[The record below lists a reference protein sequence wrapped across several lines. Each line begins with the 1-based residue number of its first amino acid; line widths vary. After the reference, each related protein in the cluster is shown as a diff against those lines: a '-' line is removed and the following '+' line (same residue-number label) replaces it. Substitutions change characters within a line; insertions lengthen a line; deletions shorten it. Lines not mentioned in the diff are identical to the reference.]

1 MASLSNAAP
10 WPAFRALAQCFVPET
25 AHAGE
30 PQWRA
35 LESAVATALAAR
47 PARLRRQ
54 ILLFVRLIDLT
65 SRARY
70 RTGFAGLGAARGTAL
85 LEAFAACRV
94 RLLRR
99 GVWGLRTLVML
110 GWYTDPTVVA
120 AIGYRASAAGWEAR
134 R

>member
-35 LESAVATALAAR
+35 LESAVVTSLATR

-54 ILLFVRLIDLT
+54 ILLFVRVIDLT

-85 LEAFAACRV
+85 LEAFATSRV
-94 RLLRR
+94 LLFRR

-110 GWYTDPTVVA
+110 GWYTDPSVVA

>member
-1 MASLSNAAP
+1 MASPSNAAP

-35 LESAVATALAAR
+35 LESTVVTALAAR

-70 RTGFAGLGAARGTAL
+70 RTGFAGLGVTRGTAL
-85 LEAFAACRV
+85 LEAFAASRV

-110 GWYTDPTVVA
+110 GWYTDPSVVA
-120 AIGYRASAAGWEAR
+120 ATGYRASAAGWEAR

>member
-1 MASLSNAAP
+1 VPSLPTRSP
-10 WPAFRALAQCFVPET
+10 WPAFRAFAQCFIPET
-25 AHAGE
+25 ARATDS
-30 PQWRA
+30 QWLA

-65 SRARY
+65 ARARY
-70 RTGFAGLGAARGTAL
+70 RSGFAGLGAARGTAL
-85 LEAFAACRV
+85 LEGLSASRV
-94 RLLRR
+94 LLFRR

-110 GWYTDPTVVA
+110 GWYTDPAVIA
-120 AIGYRASAAGWEAR
+120 ALGYRASAAGWEAR